1 MVGGLTEFL
10 GCPNFFDPPE
20 LLLSDAYEDFYFMEF
35 LLVSLIFDP
44 SEAVLSF
51 VLLYR
56 A

>member
-1 MVGGLTEFL
+1 LVGGLTEFL

-20 LLLSDAYEDFYFMEF
+20 LLLSDAYEDFYFIEF

-44 SEAVLSF
+44 RDAVLSF